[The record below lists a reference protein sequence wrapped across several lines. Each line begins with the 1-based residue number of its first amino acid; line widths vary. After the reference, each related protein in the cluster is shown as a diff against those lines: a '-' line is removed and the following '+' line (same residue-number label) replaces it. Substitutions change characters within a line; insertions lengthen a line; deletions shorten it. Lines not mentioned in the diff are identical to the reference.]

1 MVWFMELIELK
12 KEIAK
17 SQVLKMDI
25 SKLLELYEDLGGENV
40 FYTNLEDFINDYF
53 PDDPYK
59 AFKSAFGGSGGLD
72 CDFYYLD
79 QIREK
84 TNGLYTYELEKELRE
99 YIIDNIDNLSDTY
112 RIESEIFDFSEINDL
127 IESYE
132 CLLEDYNLN

>member
-1 MVWFMELIELK
+1 MELNELK

-17 SQVLKMDI
+17 SQVLNMDI

-40 FYTNLEDFINDYF
+40 YYTNLEDFINDYF

-59 AFKSAFGGSGGLD
+59 AFLSAYGGTGGLN

-79 QIREK
+79 QTYQK

-99 YIIDNIDNLSDTY
+99 YIIENIDNLSETY
-112 RIESEIFDFSEINDL
+112 RIESEIFDFSEINEL

-132 CLLEDYNLN
+132 SLLEDYNLN

>member
-1 MVWFMELIELK
+1 MDLYELK

-17 SQVLKMDI
+17 SQVLEMKI
-25 SKLLELYEDLGGENV
+25 NKLLELYEDVGGENR
-40 FYTNLEDFINDYF
+40 YYSNLEDFIHDYF
-53 PDDPYK
+53 PNDPFK
-59 AFKSAFGGSGGLD
+59 AFKSAYGGTGGLN

-99 YIIDNIDNLSDTY
+99 YIIENIENLSETY
-112 RIESEIFDFSEINDL
+112 RIESEIFDFTEINDL

-132 CLLEDYNLN
+132 CLLIDYNLN